1 MRKVYKSNQI
11 LNEGTCL
18 SCCERFGGNTLQCK
32 WCNHLYVSLLKSI
45 FVNAK
50 ILISSYKISNFA
62 FTKIVLEQRYLEM
75 IACLFS
81 KILHCRMQA
90 LLFQDFESELVFFI
104 AVIYPFIHLSGET
117 KISKMN
123 ILPQNASDE
132 EPSKEWVDQGFYVE
146 LEHISS
152 KTSFSFKELNY
163 VIFIGVQSHQDSLSS
178 RLGK

>member
-1 MRKVYKSNQI
+1 
-11 LNEGTCL
+11 
-18 SCCERFGGNTLQCK
+18 
-32 WCNHLYVSLLKSI
+32 
-45 FVNAK
+45 
-50 ILISSYKISNFA
+50 
-62 FTKIVLEQRYLEM
+62 
-75 IACLFS
+75 
-81 KILHCRMQA
+81 MQA
-90 LLFQDFESELVFFI
+90 LLVDDFNSEFFFI
-104 AVIYPFIHLSGET
+104 TVVYPFIHLSGET

-123 ILPQNASDE
+123 ILPQTNE

>member
-1 MRKVYKSNQI
+1 MVLAYLVVKDLEEIHYNVSFLKMYLHN
-11 LNEGTCL
+11 TCHFNL
-18 SCCERFGGNTLQCK
+18 TVTWQF
-32 WCNHLYVSLLKSI
+32 
-45 FVNAK
+45 
-50 ILISSYKISNFA
+50 SS
-62 FTKIVLEQRYLEM
+62 
-75 IACLFS
+75 
-81 KILHCRMQA
+81 
-90 LLFQDFESELVFFI
+90 FI
-104 AVIYPFIHLSGET
+104 IVIYPFIHLSGET

>member
-1 MRKVYKSNQI
+1 
-11 LNEGTCL
+11 
-18 SCCERFGGNTLQCK
+18 
-32 WCNHLYVSLLKSI
+32 
-45 FVNAK
+45 
-50 ILISSYKISNFA
+50 
-62 FTKIVLEQRYLEM
+62 
-75 IACLFS
+75 
-81 KILHCRMQA
+81 MQA
-90 LLFQDFESELVFFI
+90 LLVQDFNSELVFFI
-104 AVIYPFIHLSGET
+104 TVVYPFIHLSGET

-152 KTSFSFKELNY
+152 KTSFSFKDLNY